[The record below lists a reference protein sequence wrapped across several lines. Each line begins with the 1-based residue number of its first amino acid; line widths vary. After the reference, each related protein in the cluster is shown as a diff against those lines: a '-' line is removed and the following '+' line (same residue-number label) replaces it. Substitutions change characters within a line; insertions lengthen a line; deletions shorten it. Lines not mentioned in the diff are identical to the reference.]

1 MIDGRA
7 SCVPFTGGGGAVYRL
22 YMQPQPCPAAP
33 AFPFLHLP
41 LPNIVSAGIWEI
53 EQFPFPSS

>member
-1 MIDGRA
+1 MSDWRA
-7 SCVPFTGGGGAVYRL
+7 SCVPFAGGGGAVYTV

-33 AFPFLHLP
+33 AFPFLLLP
-41 LPNIVSAGIWEI
+41 LPNVASTGIWTV